1 MLFQS
6 PTGQTF
12 DQHEQAQDHCST
24 QMEKKTRHRGESNKK
39 NKTISELYPLGT
51 NVIRPAENY
60 SFKGKVIKIHA
71 RSTKRPY
78 QILYVD
84 GDEERLSAMEVK
96 SRKVDKK
103 AKGIVV
109 GTEIEKLFPI
119 AYEGKVVGVPSEESA
134 LYSVCLAANG
144 KVENISKELLATW
157 VKHNEKKS
165 TMPFLA
171 TICEDPDNICP
182 YCKKQFKSE
191 NFLMNHMENIN
202 CIKNSSIIHTP
213 SPEENSCNA
222 SDEESVH
229 IGGGSSKHSAHVPSN
244 ALSALKT
251 SLKHGNDDEEKHVDG
266 TEIKDEV
273 GNQSDASMSYFD
285 PSKYESGGKYV
296 CPKCTKDLCLEGFKY
311 HIKHKV
317 CENKLQKK
325 KQYTCQSCSKAF
337 GHKSNLLYHIQQ
349 NVCNKETTANAKPD
363 ATHTCPSCSKVF
375 NAKRGLDY
383 HINRFCHRTTPAP
396 QAPESPKPSPI
407 SPTTPWKRKSGRY
420 VKTDT
425 KKVSAKK
432 RRTFETL
439 WDTDD
444 APATLV

>member
-24 QMEKKTRHRGESNKK
+24 QMEMKTRQRLESSKK
-39 NKTISELYPLGT
+39 NKTITELYPLGT

-96 SRKVDKK
+96 SRKVDRK

-144 KVENISKELLATW
+144 RVENISIELLKIW

-213 SPEENSCNA
+213 SPEENSCDA
-222 SDEESVH
+222 SDEES
-229 IGGGSSKHSAHVPSN
+229 IYIRGGSSEHSVYVTSN
-244 ALSALKT
+244 AVSALNT
-251 SLKHGNDDEEKHVDG
+251 SSTHGNDDEEKHFDG
-266 TEIKDEV
+266 TENKDEI
-273 GNQSDASMSYFD
+273 GNQSDTSISNFD
-285 PSKYESGGKYV
+285 PSKYEIGGKYV
-296 CPKCTKDLCLEGFKY
+296 CPKCTKKLCLEGFKY

-325 KQYTCQSCSKAF
+325 KQYYCPSCSKAF
-337 GHKSNLLYHIQQ
+337 GHKANLLYHIQQ
-349 NVCNKETTANAKPD
+349 NVCNKE
-363 ATHTCPSCSKVF
+363 AT
-375 NAKRGLDY
+375 
-383 HINRFCHRTTPAP
+383 AP
-396 QAPESPKPSPI
+396 QAPESTTLSPI
-407 SPTTPWKRKSGRY
+407 SPTTPRKRKSGRY
-420 VKTDT
+420 VQTDT